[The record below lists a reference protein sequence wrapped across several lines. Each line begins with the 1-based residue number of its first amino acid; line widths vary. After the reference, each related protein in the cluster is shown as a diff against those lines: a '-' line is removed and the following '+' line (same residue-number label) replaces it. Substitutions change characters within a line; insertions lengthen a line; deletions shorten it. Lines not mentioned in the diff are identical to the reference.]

1 MVLTCPHCGFSQDVP
16 DESIPAGT
24 NRATCPCCGQAFRLQ
39 ATEPSAPD
47 TATTTGSPDRPPASD
62 SQVRNPSQEGPGL
75 TTVSHP
81 PYAGFWLRVA
91 AAMIDAILVGIA
103 KVTLSV
109 LLGGVSGVFNS
120 VWQVPAA
127 MPGLLFTWLFSSAIG
142 MAYYVVFTG
151 SCGQTPGKMALY
163 IKVVRSDGSD
173 MTYGRAALREVPG
186 KFLSGILLGIGYLMV
201 VFDERKQGLH
211 DKLADSCVI
220 RI

>member
-16 DESIPAGT
+16 AENIPAGT
-24 NRATCPCCGQAFRLQ
+24 NRATCPCCGQAFHLQ
-39 ATEPSAPD
+39 ATEPAEPD
-47 TATTTGSPDRPPASD
+47 TATMAGTPDGPPVPHTELRSPSLEA
-62 SQVRNPSQEGPGL
+62 PGME
-75 TTVSHP
+75 TASHP

-103 KVTLSV
+103 KVTLSI

-120 VWQVPAA
+120 VWQAPAA
-127 MPGLLFTWLFSSAIG
+127 MPGLLLTWLFSSAIG

-211 DKLADSCVI
+211 DKLAESCVI
-220 RI
+220 RL